1 MINKI
6 TLLVLAF
13 LAALVTGCASPASK
27 EGMTS
32 QNFQVVKKH
41 DYSVHI
47 KTAGGKETGGDGT
60 NIADEE
66 FKAALEDSIKNSNL
80 FKAVVQGSTG
90 DYELAVAISN
100 LEKPVF
106 GLTFTVNMVA
116 DWVLL
121 KQADKSV
128 VMKKTIKSSSTAT
141 FGDAAAAVTRIRLA
155 VEGAAK
161 KNIELGLQ
169 EISSLSL

>member
-1 MINKI
+1 MKKI
-6 TLLVLAF
+6 Y
-13 LAALVTGCASPASK
+13 
-27 EGMTS
+27 
-32 QNFQVVKKH
+32 KKL
-41 DYSVHI
+41 I
-47 KTAGGKETGGDGT
+47 GKH
-60 NIADEE
+60 
-66 FKAALEDSIKNSNL
+66 KWLKSNHR
-80 FKAVVQGSTG
+80 
-90 DYELAVAISN
+90 D
-100 LEKPVF
+100 
-106 GLTFTVNMVA
+106 
-116 DWVLL
+116 